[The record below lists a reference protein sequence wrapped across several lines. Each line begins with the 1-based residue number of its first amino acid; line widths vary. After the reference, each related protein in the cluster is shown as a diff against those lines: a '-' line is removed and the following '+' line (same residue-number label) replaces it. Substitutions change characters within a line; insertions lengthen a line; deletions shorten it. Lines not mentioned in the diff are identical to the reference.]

1 MSKAR
6 STRSFQPSFEIM
18 GRKGALS
25 PAISGRI
32 VLWFTVTSFAYELGF
47 TRMPFWFFGIRSL
60 VGAIG
65 TFLLLWGWGK
75 LTQKLIA
82 NQLPRAVANF
92 TGVYAISMFRSIA
105 LGQLELAVTQTAYG
119 LPLNRALLG
128 GGVTIAMFVAFT
140 FAAGLKRDF
149 ANETA
154 SLNATR
160 LALKNMRSTLTDR
173 VAKEEERI
181 RESANAILLPVLEK
195 LTGYGANSKS
205 TEQVRAVI
213 HDIRNALQSQVRP
226 LAQSLNR
233 MYSVEQYRFPTVPVE
248 TRKLRTLPKSFTPAE
263 VLSIP
268 MQLLA
273 TGPLMIAL
281 AVFRNSDPLFM
292 FVMVAMNLVS
302 VPAAIFLFRKLFSGL
317 KLKTKGAL
325 VVLAVMHILLWLGP
339 SMSMGFDDGAWLPNP
354 ALYGSLIVVI
364 LVTGYSLGNISL
376 MYYNTQAMAQSRRK
390 AEASLDR
397 EEAIFSQRI
406 WVARRYWRYLIHGD
420 VQSAFTLAASRIIDS
435 ARPSRQDLEQAIA
448 DLNRA
453 SESLRVGP
461 KPRADL
467 RTSLADLKAAW
478 LGVCDVEASVSPAV
492 DKAVAENLDLAFVIN
507 ELAKECVGNAAR
519 HAQAKNIHI
528 KLSICDDSKLQFE
541 ATNDGLALNDLDS
554 KKAASI
560 GSEMFD
566 ELTTAWSRVAGP
578 NGVGAIVTLDI
589 QL

>member
-1 MSKAR
+1 
-6 STRSFQPSFEIM
+6 M

-25 PAISGRI
+25 PVIAARI
-32 VLWFTVTSFAYELGF
+32 VFWFTVTVFAYELGF
-47 TRMPFWFFGIRSL
+47 TRMPFWFFGIRSI

-75 LTQKLIA
+75 LTETLITRE
-82 NQLPRAVANF
+82 LPRAVANF

-105 LGQLELAVTQTAYG
+105 LGQLELAVTQTSYG

-140 FAAGLKRDF
+140 FAAGLKNDF
-149 ANETA
+149 AQETA
-154 SLNATR
+154 ALNGTR
-160 LALKNMRSTLTDR
+160 LALKNMRATLTER
-173 VAKEEERI
+173 VATEEERI
-181 RESANAILLPVLEK
+181 RESANRILLPVLEK
-195 LTGYGANSKS
+195 LTDYATASKS
-205 TEQVRAVI
+205 TKQVQLVI
-213 HDIRNALQSQVRP
+213 DDIRNALQSQVRP
-226 LAQSLNR
+226 LAQSLSR

-248 TRKLRTLPKSFTPAE
+248 TRKLRTLPKAFTPAE
-263 VLSIP
+263 ALSIP

-292 FVMVAMNLVS
+292 LLLVAMNLTT
-302 VPAAIFLFRKLFSGL
+302 VPLAIYLFRRFFAGIKLP
-317 KLKTKGAL
+317 TKSAL
-325 VVLAVMHILLWLGP
+325 VVLAIMHILLWLGP

-376 MYYNTQAMAQSRRK
+376 MFYNTNAMANSRRK
-390 AEASLDR
+390 AEASLER
-397 EEAIFSQRI
+397 EETIFSQRI

-420 VQSAFTLAASRIIDS
+420 VQSAFTLAASRIIES
-435 ARPSRQDLEQAIA
+435 ANPSQKDLDQAIA

-461 KPRADL
+461 KPHAEL

-478 LGVCDVEASVSPAV
+478 VGVCEVGVTVSPAV

-519 HAQAKNIHI
+519 HAHAKNIHI
-528 KLSICDDSKLQFE
+528 DLAVCEDSKLQLQ
-541 ATNDGLALNDLDS
+541 ATNDGQALNDLDS
-554 KKAASI
+554 KKGGSI
-560 GSEMFD
+560 GSDMFD
-566 ELTTAWSRVAGP
+566 ELTTSWSRVVGP
-578 NGVGAIVTLDI
+578 NGVGAIVTLAI